1 MQESTLQKGQYV
13 SKRFRADP
21 GDVEVK
27 DAADGEKEDG
37 RKQIR
42 MPVSS
47 TAQDRDGDQ
56 FSEDGLEDLQRQF
69 NEEKIPMFLDHGR
82 GSRGSYYGTLGIV
95 GRWDSAEIEQE
106 GDLKVLYATGTPT
119 DANPD
124 AADAVELIQD
134 DMPVG
139 ASVGFRVLDYDGDR
153 QDGYEFHKSDLLE
166 TSLVGIPSNPETVNA
181 GPETGAVAAKSA
193 AAIRHRFGGPAGQ
206 QAPRAQMVGP
216 QGTPR
221 RDLLQRA
228 GMPYG
233 DGLSDGQQHRFQTT
247 PARDAPTD
255 TMDNDNPETD
265 DDTKELLE
273 RLVSLQERTVEEMDE
288 QRDRL
293 DDLEARLSSEERDA
307 DPDGSEKTTGGE
319 DGDPEDDDVDER
331 RLSVVLDEDASEKA
345 VEEFETLKQHATGD
359 GEIDLADSETR
370 LFESTE
376 ETDDADATDG
386 GLI

>member
-1 MQESTLQKGQYV
+1 MPPDTLQKGTYV
-13 SKRFRADP
+13 EKRFRADP

-27 DAADGEKEDG
+27 EPEGDSEEKAD

-56 FSEDGLEDLQRQF
+56 FSEDGLEDLKQQL
-69 NEEKIPMFLDHGR
+69 NDEKIPMFLDHGR

-95 GRWDSAEIEQE
+95 GRWDAAEIEQE

-124 AADAVELIQD
+124 AEDAVKLIED

-181 GPETGAVAAKSA
+181 GPEAGAVAAKGGVHGRHAHPARA
-193 AAIRHRFGGPAGQ
+193 ARG
-206 QAPRAQMVGP
+206 MW
-216 QGTPR
+216 
-221 RDLLQRA
+221 DQRVA
-228 GMPYG
+228 NSQVLD
-233 DGLSDGQQHRFQTT
+233 DGLSDGQQHLQIDM
-247 PARDAPTD
+247 ARDAPTD
-255 TMDNDNPETD
+255 TMDDDNPD
-265 DDTKELLE
+265 HDP
-273 RLVSLQERTVEEMDE
+273 
-288 QRDRL
+288 
-293 DDLEARLSSEERDA
+293 DLEELRETVSEQTETVGELTDSINSLVDSLDEERH
-307 DPDGSEKTTGGE
+307 T
-319 DGDPEDDDVDER
+319 DPEDEGEKTASEPGDGDESSKDAGDDR
-331 RLSVVLDEDASEKA
+331 RLSVVLDEDADEKA
-345 VEEFETLKQHATGD
+345 VEEFETLKEHAGED
-359 GEIDLADSETR
+359 GEVDLADSETR
-370 LFESTE
+370 LFASED
-376 ETDDADATDG
+376 ETDDNADSGGNG